1 MKAKA
6 QRSMLILP
14 SNVPRFIEK
23 AYFRGADAIVLD
35 LEDSVPPAEKVNARR
50 GLKEAIE
57 LAGRGGSDVL
67 VRVNNDAALIAEDLA
82 AAVHPGLHAI
92 FLPKVESPQDV
103 TELEDRLADLESGRG
118 LAKASI
124 KLSLHIESPRG
135 LLNLQQIV
143 AAGTR
148 IESVSLGVDDYC
160 LALGVEPSP
169 DGMELFYPFAAMITV
184 CKAAGVAPMGVM
196 GTVAGFRDLESFKRM
211 AENACELGCVGA
223 FCIHPDQ
230 VGILN
235 KVFSPSPEKVALSKR
250 IVTAFEE
257 GLKAGR
263 ASINLDGRMV
273 DTPIYKQ
280 AQLVLERAQVIAD
293 LDRRKAEA
301 LKRVEEAITG
311 GTSL

>member
-1 MKAKA
+1 M
-6 QRSMLILP
+6 
-14 SNVPRFIEK
+14 
-23 AYFRGADAIVLD
+23 
-35 LEDSVPPAEKVNARR
+35 
-50 GLKEAIE
+50 
-57 LAGRGGSDVL
+57 
-67 VRVNNDAALIAEDLA
+67 NNDTTLISEDLA

-92 FLPKVESPQDV
+92 FLPKVESSQDV
-103 TELEDRLADLESGRG
+103 TELESRITDLEADRG

-124 KLSLHIESPRG
+124 KMSLHIESPRG

-148 IESVSLGVDDYC
+148 IESMSLGVDDYC
-160 LALGVEPSP
+160 LALGVEPSSE
-169 DGMELFYPFAAMITV
+169 GMELFYPFAVMITV
-184 CKAAGVAPMGVM
+184 CKAAGVSPMGVM
-196 GTVAGFRDLESFKRM
+196 GTVAGFRDSESFKRM

-235 KVFSPSPEKVALSKR
+235 KVFSPSPEKIALSQR

-280 AQLVLERAQVIAD
+280 AQRVLDRAQVIAD

-301 LKRVEEAITG
+301 LKQAEEGITR